1 MLSRLGNIGFLIIF
15 LAAIYRSYII
25 PRLMELFK
33 EKSVDKYVKKRIDE
47 SGEKIFRKLL
57 GLEKNTENII
67 MYKDLDDKTKKMI
80 LEWMPTQLLESD
92 SFDPTSESHE
102 YLNNQMVKD
111 MFDAHLAA
119 KDSAN
124 EYNLYQ
130 QKLMGYFNMIS
141 YTGILFLLFAVLIQ
155 YKVI

>member
-1 MLSRLGNIGFLIIF
+1 MLSRLGNIGLLIIF

>member
-1 MLSRLGNIGFLIIF
+1 MLTRLGNIGLLIIF

>member
-1 MLSRLGNIGFLIIF
+1 MLSRLGNIGLLIIF

-33 EKSVDKYVKKRIDE
+33 EKSVDKYMKKRIDE